1 MPRRQSKHAP
11 VKVQAT
17 LRQREAAE
25 LRAQKLTMQ
34 EIADRLGISKPA
46 VFQLLERWDENFRQE
61 NAVRAEQIRDAQLDE
76 LRLLRNEWWPRV
88 RDPKASSKDLA
99 AYMKILDHEA
109 NLAGAKAPTTTKTEL
124 TGKDGAALAVA
135 STSADL
141 SHLTT
146 EQLETLAAWMSQGNP
161 DTPAPPIS
169 PQPPQ
174 P

>member
-34 EIADRLGISKPA
+34 EIAGRLGISKPA

-109 NLAGAKAPTTTKTEL
+109 NLIGAKAPTATKAEL
-124 TGKDGAALAVA
+124 TGKTVPRTVA

-169 PQPPQ
+169 
-174 P
+174 